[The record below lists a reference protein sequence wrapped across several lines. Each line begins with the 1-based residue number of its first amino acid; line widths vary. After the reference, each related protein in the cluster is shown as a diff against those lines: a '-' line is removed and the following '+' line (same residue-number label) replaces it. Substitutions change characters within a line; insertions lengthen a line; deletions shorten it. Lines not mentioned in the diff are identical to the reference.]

1 MTVKEVELDAIYN
14 NPFQKRQNYNNI
26 EDLART
32 IAIDGLQQIP
42 KARFHAD
49 GVQLKFGHR
58 RTAAFRWLRENWRPA
73 GLPLRYNGYTV
84 MPLDIE
90 DLSDEQMY
98 RGATI
103 ENSQR
108 SELSPIERMEEM
120 KGWVAFG
127 YTSKQI
133 AELYPGMSDATVRG
147 LLYFDQLIP
156 EAKDA
161 LHKGEITQGAAR
173 ALLSMSKVA
182 DKKDIVSTLDRI
194 KRNDGQ
200 TLNAEEVVEEEFGS
214 LDHVVDMWEDRRDGK
229 PRSHWSNGWLL
240 DMKNFP
246 NKMLP
251 ELRMEDVA
259 AIFDGDK
266 KSESLIAGFLGNL
279 MTIDDFDESAN
290 IEALRKINP
299 EYADKLKHL
308 LNPSSCTACPFYTK
322 IRGTHYC
329 GMRTC
334 FERKT
339 IAWHREMIRAASKN
353 LGISIYDETDGPYLV
368 LESYETA
375 HKTLF
380 EKRHNDLR
388 LIAKE
393 LITARGYFSQ
403 YSFKGVEDSVF
414 MVVAI
419 GETATKLATAKRGGK
434 GTAVDR
440 TAQRRAK
447 LFTAK
452 RKELAWEF
460 TLSAKAMFEN
470 VPGEICLRLND
481 WKYMGVDFRPPEEL
495 DRNASDTEQD
505 DYQRRV
511 LVWRLT
517 DDNMDWG
524 EYESL
529 GETADALN
537 DLAKEWGLK
546 MPATLK
552 KRAVQMD
559 AEIET
564 AFPVSTETLR
574 QAQRGAPK
582 KGKKK

>member
-42 KARFHAD
+42 KARPRLTDD

-58 RTAAFRWLRENWRPA
+58 RTAAFRWLKNHWKA
-73 GLPLRYNGYTV
+73 AKLPDRYNGYTV

-90 DLSDEQMY
+90 ELTDEEMY

-251 ELRMEDVA
+251 AMTVEDFEKVFQLTEKHQRVWNCITTAKDA
-259 AIFDGDK
+259 AALVGMW
-266 KSESLIAGFLGNL
+266 ESSDFE
-279 MTIDDFDESAN
+279 DDHPRAKTL
-290 IEALRKINP
+290 A
-299 EYADKLKHL
+299 HL
-308 LNPSSCTACPFYTK
+308 LNPPACTACPFYTK

-329 GMRTC
+329 GMRVC

-414 MVVAI
+414 MVVVI

-564 AFPVSTETLR
+564 AFPVSTET
-574 QAQRGAPK
+574 PK